1 MESHKKD
8 QVPAPSKSHIS
19 GQEGYRALQKG
30 IDTYHKNLKQA
41 VRKRRHNIGVPPD
54 VHELL
59 TKIAKRHKRTLIGQI
74 AYWCDRETI
83 I

>member
-1 MESHKKD
+1 MESHKED
-8 QVPAPSKSHIS
+8 QVPAPRKSKV
-19 GQEGYRALQKG
+19 
-30 IDTYHKNLKQA
+30 

-74 AYWCDRETI
+74 AYWVDRETI

>member
-1 MESHKKD
+1 MESHKED
-8 QVPAPSKSHIS
+8 QVSAPSKSKVDYS
-19 GQEGYRALQKG
+19 
-30 IDTYHKNLKQA
+30 NN
-41 VRKRRHNIGVPPD
+41 RKRRHNIGVPPD